1 VRKLFFIVPTLTVT
15 LSGILNSLPLVTPI
29 ATATNGVAIPNCKTN
44 TIPAQARETLRNI
57 RAGVEQGT
65 VYNNAGGHGGTR
77 LPSAAKGQEYRE
89 YDVGQDRQG
98 NRGQY
103 RFVALVTTGK
113 NNKRVYDPIYYTS
126 DHYVTFCKVI

>member
-1 VRKLFFIVPTLTVT
+1 M
-15 LSGILNSLPLVTPI
+15 LNGLPVMPQL
-29 ATATNGVAIPNCKTN
+29 ATAANGVAIPNCKTN
-44 TIPAQARETLRNI
+44 AIPASAREELRNI
-57 RAGVEQGT
+57 RAGVDQGA

-77 LPSAAKGQEYRE
+77 LPSTGVGQEYRE

-126 DHYVTFCKVI
+126 DHYVTFCKVV